1 MQTHSS
7 ISKASTPAPDAWWR
21 QAWVLV
27 LAGGIVMGLALGVRH
42 VQGLFL
48 LPVTMDRGWSRET
61 FGFALAIQ
69 NLSWGIAQPFTGMVA
84 DRFGSAKVIAAG
96 LLFYALGLF
105 LMIHADTPAGF
116 VWAAGLCIGI
126 GLSGTTFGAVY
137 GAISRLVSPERRSAA
152 LGLSGAIGGLVQF
165 AMVPA
170 AQQLLSAWSWPGAL
184 LALAAAML
192 LVMPLALPLR
202 SDSTAR
208 MATEAEQPLSA
219 ALKEAFGHSGFW
231 MLNLGFLACGF
242 QLAFIATH
250 LPAYLLDKGM
260 APSHAVT
267 ALALIAL
274 ANVLGTYSFGLLGA
288 RHRRKHLLAG
298 IYLLRAAAMALFV
311 LLPLSPVSLY
321 LFAAVMGFL
330 WLGTAPLTNGLVS
343 QVFGLR
349 YITTLFGFVFFG
361 HQIGSFL
368 GVWMGSYL
376 FEQTHSYDLIWYG
389 AIALG
394 LVAAALQWPIN
405 DREIARPAL
414 RRMPA

>member
-1 MQTHSS
+1 
-7 ISKASTPAPDAWWR
+7 
-21 QAWVLV
+21 
-27 LAGGIVMGLALGVRH
+27 MGLALGVRH

-48 LPVTMDRGWSRET
+48 LPVSLDRGWSRET

-96 LLFYALGLF
+96 LLFYAAGLF
-105 LMIHADTPAGF
+105 LMVHADTPAGF
-116 VWAAGLCIGI
+116 VWAAGVCIGI

-137 GAISRLVSPERRSAA
+137 GAISRQVSPERRSWA

-170 AQQLLSAWSWPGAL
+170 VQQLLSAWNWPGAL
-184 LALAAAML
+184 LALALAML
-192 LVMPLALPLR
+192 LVVPLAFPLR
-202 SDSTAR
+202 SDSGMVS
-208 MATEAEQPLSA
+208 MAAEAEQTLSA
-219 ALKEAFGHSGFW
+219 ALKEAFSHSGFW

-260 APSHAVT
+260 APTHAVT
-267 ALALIAL
+267 ALAIIAL
-274 ANVLGTYSFGLLGA
+274 ANVLGTYYFGLLGA
-288 RHRRKHLLAG
+288 CHRRKHLLAG

-311 LLPLSPVSLY
+311 LLPLSPISLY

-349 YITTLFGFVFFG
+349 YITTLFGFVFLG

-376 FEQTHSYDLIWYG
+376 FEKTQSYDLIWWC
-389 AIALG
+389 AMTLG
-394 LVAAALQWPIN
+394 VIAAALHWPIN
-405 DREIARPAL
+405 DREIVRPLL
-414 RRMPA
+414 RGAPA